1 MMSPSEPT
9 ASALPRQ
16 GRLLGIDFGSVRIGL
31 AICDSDQTIAGP
43 LTTYVRRS
51 SALDAKYFDDLIRGE
66 KIVGLVIGL
75 PLHLSGRES
84 QKSKEIEKFAEWLGD
99 VSGCPFVFYDER
111 FSTATAD
118 ELIGGELTRKQRK
131 ARIDKIAAQVI
142 LADFLQ
148 SDRRSTWQQALD

>member
-1 MMSPSEPT
+1 MSQADPT
-9 ASALPRQ
+9 KPTLPRK

-43 LTTYVRRS
+43 LTTYVRRTP
-51 SALDAKYFDDLIRGE
+51 ALDARYFEELIREE

-84 QKSKEIEKFAEWLGD
+84 QKSKEIERFAQWLREF
-99 VSGCPFVFYDER
+99 SGCPVAFYDER

-142 LADFLQ
+142 LADYLQ
-148 SDRRSTWQQALD
+148 SDRRSTWQQGLD